1 MTPDKVVMLGD
12 SPYDIESAGK
22 AGVGVI
28 ALRCGGFSDEQL
40 SGAIAIY
47 NVPEDLLQHYD
58 SSILGANA

>member
-1 MTPDKVVMLGD
+1 M
-12 SPYDIESAGK
+12 
-22 AGVGVI
+22 I

-47 NVPEDLLQHYD
+47 NDPEDLLRHYD

>member
-1 MTPDKVVMLGD
+1 MPGD

-28 ALRCGGFSDEQL
+28 ALRCGDFSDRDL

-47 NVPEDLLQHYD
+47 DDAADLLQHYD
-58 SSILGANA
+58 DSPLASVN

>member
-1 MTPDKVVMLGD
+1 MLGN

-28 ALRCGGFSDEQL
+28 ALRCGGFSDRDL

-47 NVPEDLLQHYD
+47 DDAADLLKHYD
-58 SSILGANA
+58 DSPLASVN